1 MRFRGIL
8 LAATTLLGVA
18 TPSLAGA
25 QSTPA
30 FRVPLGSAPTSSN
43 VAATYAWL
51 EQIGS
56 CSTTCGIG
64 TRTTGYQCQN
74 IADYDYAG
82 AGYGVPE
89 ADSMCTSTIGARPA
103 DVGSSCTVYSGCGYD
118 WVKPPVVQKPIP
130 LESNPTGR
138 IDCGYVNQKFSPVCQ
153 RSGGSGGTITMAA
166 GDHRFCSADRPDYN
180 EVAAGDPDALGYD
193 RNVVQTTACA
203 PQDHDWT
210 QSGFG
215 SWSSDCDTNAT
226 RVQVVQ
232 CKRRFDGKTYGTAAE
247 EDTRCGAGRPAA
259 SQTSARYGS
268 CSFRY
273 DYTAWSTWS
282 SDCDTN
288 ATRTRTGTCI
298 RSNNGGQTMTDAAC
312 TAAGVTKEGV
322 SETTA
327 RYGSCTY
334 VYKTATW
341 SAYNSTCSASA
352 TRTRDVWCER
362 SNNDRVAD
370 SECSAKGLAKP
381 GGSESAPQYGG
392 CTYSWEQGGFGAWSS
407 GCANSATR
415 TQAVRCKRDLDGAT
429 AADSSCNAGTRP
441 AASQTSSQYGSC
453 SYTPGGTVSGWSGWS
468 SGCSSSATRTRQYQC
483 VRSNDGGQIV
493 PDGECL
499 GRQVNLT
506 ESQTGANY
514 ASCSYTWSQG
524 GFGAWSSSCS
534 NNATRTQTVTCRRD
548 LDGAVVADGNCTAA
562 RPASSQTSGQY
573 ASCGYAA
580 GGAVSGW
587 SGWSS
592 GCSASATRTRQYQC
606 VRSNDGGQIVP
617 DGECLGRQ
625 VNLTESQTGANYAS
639 CSYVLED
646 AGVGACNGTT
656 KPHYWICR
664 RQQTGE
670 SVDTNAYCG
679 RSNPTQE
686 SCSYTYTLGDAGVGA
701 CQTNNQAPHYWS
713 CRRNETGE
721 MVDAGQFCGRSNP
734 TYEACQYPFTY
745 TLRDAGVGACNG
757 VNKPHYWSCTRDQTG
772 EGVDSGTY
780 CGRSNPTYESCADTY
795 SLRDAGLGAC
805 QTNNQAPHY
814 WSCIRDRT
822 GEGVD
827 SATYCG
833 RSNPTYEACTYP
845 WTYRLEDAGVGACN
859 GTNRPHY
866 WGCIREQDGA
876 RVDTASFCGRTN
888 PTYEACG
895 FTYTLGDAGVGA
907 CQTNNQAPHYWNC
920 RRNETGEMVDSG
932 TYCGRGNPTYDS
944 CAYPWGYTPGYGGFT
959 ACSGGT
965 QSQTINSCTRS
976 DGTAV
981 DPSLCTNAG
990 HPATRSQSCQSQK
1003 ICKYGPMENPPS
1015 YAGFNLTQISNDG
1028 AQLAQSAFSAGS
1040 YYVNSQQMGKSYN
1053 GFYPGD
1059 VGSAWNSPSYNGGRY
1074 LTDASPPRREIW
1086 LFCQRG
1092 GGQSN
1097 GGYYCNP
1104 MGSRQEVCQ

>member
-1 MRFRGIL
+1 MKSRW
-8 LAATTLLGVA
+8 LALLG
-18 TPSLAGA
+18 AGTILTMGAVTGSEAVA

-30 FRVPLGSAPTSSN
+30 FRVPLGSAPTSSD

-51 EQIGS
+51 EQIGA
-56 CSTTCGIG
+56 CSTTCGTG
-64 TRTTGYQCQN
+64 TRPNSYQCQN
-74 IADYDYAG
+74 VADYDYSG
-82 AGYGVPE
+82 AGYGTPE
-89 ADSMCTSTIGARPA
+89 AESMCTSTIGAKPA
-103 DVGSSCTVYSGCGYD
+103 STNVSCTVYSGCGYD

-153 RSGGSGGTITMAA
+153 RTGGGQTVTMAA
-166 GDHRFCSADRPDYN
+166 GDYRFCSADRPDYN
-180 EVAAGDPDALGYD
+180 DVASGNPDALGYD
-193 RNVVQTTACA
+193 RNVVQTSACA

-226 RVQVVQ
+226 RTQVVQ

-247 EDTRCGAGRPAA
+247 EDTRCGTGRPAA
-259 SQTSARYGS
+259 SETSARYGS
-268 CSFRY
+268 CSYRY
-273 DYTAWSTWS
+273 TYTDWSGWS
-282 SDCDTN
+282 SGCDTN

-298 RSNNGGQTMTDAAC
+298 RSNNGGQAVDDASC
-312 TAAGVTKEGV
+312 TAASVSKEAV
-322 SETTA
+322 SEKSA
-327 RYGSCTY
+327 QYGSCTY
-334 VYKTATW
+334 EYRMGAW

-352 TRTRDVWCER
+352 TRTREVWCQR
-362 SNNDRVAD
+362 SNNDRVPD
-370 SECSAKGLAKP
+370 SDCTAKNLSKP
-381 GGSESAPQYGG
+381 ATSESAAQYGG
-392 CTYSWEQGGFGAWSS
+392 CTYSWA
-407 GCANSATR
+407 
-415 TQAVRCKRDLDGAT
+415 
-429 AADSSCNAGTRP
+429 
-441 AASQTSSQYGSC
+441 
-453 SYTPGGTVSGWSGWS
+453 
-468 SGCSSSATRTRQYQC
+468 
-483 VRSNDGGQIV
+483 
-493 PDGECL
+493 
-499 GRQVNLT
+499 
-506 ESQTGANY
+506 
-514 ASCSYTWSQG
+514 QG

-534 NNATRTQTVTCRRD
+534 NSATRTQAVWCRRD
-548 LDGAVVADGNCTAA
+548 LDGATVADSSCNAA
-562 RPASSQTSGQY
+562 IRPAASQSSGQY
-573 ASCGYAA
+573 GSCGYSA
-580 GGAVSGW
+580 GGTPSGW
-587 SGWSS
+587 SGWSN

-639 CSYVLED
+639 CSYVIED

-686 SCSYTYTLGDAGVGA
+686 TCSYTYTLGDAGVGA

-734 TYEACQYPFTY
+734 TYETCQYPFTY

-772 EGVDSGTY
+772 EGVDSATY
-780 CGRSNPTYESCADTY
+780 CGRGNPTYETCTDTY
-795 SLRDAGLGAC
+795 SLRDSGLGAC

-833 RSNPTYEACTYP
+833 RPNPTYEACSYP
-845 WTYRLEDAGVGACN
+845 
-859 GTNRPHY
+859 
-866 WGCIREQDGA
+866 
-876 RVDTASFCGRTN
+876 
-888 PTYEACG
+888 

-920 RRNETGEMVDSG
+920 RRNETGEMVDSA
-932 TYCGRGNPTYDS
+932 TYCGRGNPTYDA
-944 CAYPWGYTPGYGGFT
+944 CTYPWGYTPGYGGFS

-981 DPSLCTNAG
+981 DPSQCTNAG
-990 HPATRSQSCQSQK
+990 HPSSRSQSCTMPVSA
-1003 ICKYGPMENPPS
+1003 CRSP
-1015 YAGFNLTQISNDG
+1015 GFALNVDRGREG
-1028 AQLAQSAFSAGS
+1028 AQNFTGNSNNWTYTATAQG
-1040 YYVNSQQMGKSYN
+1040 QQMYPCGQRLTGSATIVSNGVAQRVSSTCSSGAGAPGCSQTTANVIDGVSYN
-1053 GFYPGD
+1053 VWVSLTSYSSSSQSC
-1059 VGSAWNSPSYNGGRY
+1059 SAQVSITNG
-1074 LTDASPPRREIW
+1074 PPA
-1086 LFCQRG
+1086 C
-1092 GGQSN
+1092 
-1097 GGYYCNP
+1097 
-1104 MGSRQEVCQ
+1104 

>member
-1 MRFRGIL
+1 MMGIRGIL

-18 TPSLAGA
+18 APSLAAA

-56 CSTTCGIG
+56 CSTTCGTG

-74 IADYDYAG
+74 VADYDYSG
-82 AGYGVPE
+82 AGYGIPE
-89 ADSMCTSTIGARPA
+89 AETMCTSTIGAKPA

-153 RSGGSGGTITMAA
+153 RTGGNGGTVTMAA
-166 GDHRFCSADRPDYN
+166 GDHGFCSADRPDYN
-180 EVAAGDPDALGYD
+180 DVAAGRPDALGYD
-193 RNVVQTTACA
+193 RNVVQTAACA
-203 PQDHDWT
+203 PQDHDWI

-226 RVQVVQ
+226 RTQVVQ
-232 CKRRFDGKTYGTAAE
+232 CKRRFDGKTYGTATE
-247 EDTRCGAGRPAA
+247 EDARCGPGRPAA
-259 SQTSARYGS
+259 SETSARYGS

-288 ATRTRTGTCI
+288 ATRTRIGTCI
-298 RSNNGGQTMTDAAC
+298 RSNNGGQAMTDAAC
-312 TAAGVTKEGV
+312 TAAGVTKEAV
-322 SETTA
+322 SENA
-327 RYGSCTY
+327 PRYGSCTY
-334 VYKTATW
+334 EFKTTAW
-341 SAYNSTCSASA
+341 GAFNSGCSASA
-352 TRTRDVWCER
+352 VRTRDVWCQR
-362 SNNDRVAD
+362 SNNDRVD
-370 SECSAKGLAKP
+370 NRECTNRGQSMPATTETA
-381 GGSESAPQYGG
+381 AQYGS
-392 CTYSWEQGGFGAWSS
+392 CSYSWEQGGFGSWSS
-407 GCANSATR
+407 GCSNTATR
-415 TQAVRCKRDLDGAT
+415 IQTVRCKRDLDGAT
-429 AADSSCNAGTRP
+429 AAESSCSGAKP
-441 AASQTSSQYGSC
+441 ALSQTSGQYGSC
-453 SYTPGGTVSGWSGWS
+453 SYSAGGTPSGWSGWS
-468 SGCSSSATRTRQYQC
+468 
-483 VRSNDGGQIV
+483 N
-493 PDGECL
+493 
-499 GRQVNLT
+499 
-506 ESQTGANY
+506 
-514 ASCSYTWSQG
+514 
-524 GFGAWSSSCS
+524 
-534 NNATRTQTVTCRRD
+534 
-548 LDGAVVADGNCTAA
+548 
-562 RPASSQTSGQY
+562 
-573 ASCGYAA
+573 
-580 GGAVSGW
+580 
-587 SGWSS
+587 

-639 CSYVLED
+639 CSYVIED

-686 SCSYTYTLGDAGVGA
+686 TCSYTYTLGDAGVGA
-701 CQTNNQAPHYWS
+701 CQTNNQAPHYWN

-721 MVDAGQFCGRSNP
+721 MVDSSTYCGRSNP

-772 EGVDSGTY
+772 EGVDSATY
-780 CGRSNPTYESCADTY
+780 CGRGNPTYEACADTY
-795 SLRDAGLGAC
+795 SLRDSGLGAC

-822 GEGVD
+822 GEQVD

-833 RSNPTYEACTYP
+833 RANPTYEACTYP

-876 RVDTASFCGRTN
+876 RVDAASFCGRTN

-895 FTYTLGDAGVGA
+895 FTYTLGDGGVGA

-932 TYCGRGNPTYDS
+932 AYCGRTNPTYDA
-944 CAYPWGYTPGYGGFT
+944 CTYPWGYTPGYGGFT

-981 DPSLCTNAG
+981 DPSQCTNAG
-990 HPATRSQSCQSQK
+990 HPATRSQSCESQK
-1003 ICKYGPMENPPS
+1003 ICKYGPMENPS
-1015 YAGFNLTQISNDG
+1015 NYVGFNLTQISNDG
-1028 AQLAQSAFSAGS
+1028 AQLAQAAYNFGS
-1040 YYVNSQQMGKSYN
+1040 YYVNSQQMGKNYN

-1059 VGSAWNSPSYNGGRY
+1059 VGSVWFSPSYNGGRY

-1086 LFCQRG
+1086 MFCQRG